1 MLELE
6 VQIEALVWIGNKDTD
21 LTILELWSW
30 ECEVFAVEVN
40 NELIIKVECE
50 KGILEI
56 GVVIEL
62 VLALD
67 SIALVWFIDIEEL
80 MNDDLIEV
88 EDGNTT
94 E

>member
-1 MLELE
+1 MEE
-6 VQIEALVWIGNKDTD
+6 EAKIKVVFCAEDKDTE
-21 LTILELWSW
+21 LTILELWNW

-50 KGILEI
+50 EGILEI